1 MKILTP
7 IFHLKSTISIKIFL
21 ICIYLMLC
29 FNSASIAQNSTDTSK
44 IHKGRL
50 ALIIGVESSFYVGG
64 MLYLSEVWYANSL
77 REPFHFYND
86 NSGWL
91 QMDKMAHSYVAYYE
105 SYLGYHALR
114 WAGVSK
120 NKALWLGGT
129 LGFVLQLPV
138 EIFDGIYE
146 DYGFS
151 TGDVVANALGSALFM
166 TQEHFWEE
174 QKIIPKFSFYRAD
187 YPSLRPGTLGRTF
200 GEQLVQDYNAQIY
213 WFSFSPN
220 TILGWDKWPA
230 WLCFSVGYSGE
241 GMLAEFENPAII
253 RGGKSVEHIER
264 YRQYYLSMDV
274 DLRRIKTNNKFLKGV
289 FEVLNIIKIP
299 APALEFN
306 RINGVEFQYL
316 R

>member
-1 MKILTP
+1 LRIIIIFIYISFYYP
-7 IFHLKSTISIKIFL
+7 IKTLAQHSEDSSTIS
-21 ICIYLMLC
+21 
-29 FNSASIAQNSTDTSK
+29 
-44 IHKGRL
+44 KGRL
-50 ALIIGVESSFYVGG
+50 AFVLGAESTFYVGG
-64 MLYLSEVWYANSL
+64 MLYLSEVWYSDMERVPL
-77 REPFHFYND
+77 HFYDD
-86 NSGWL
+86 NAGWL
-91 QMDKMAHSYVAYYE
+91 QMDKLAHSYVAYYE
-105 SYLGYHALR
+105 SYLGYHALK

-120 NKALWLGGT
+120 NKALWFGGT

-151 TGDVVANALGSALFM
+151 LGDVLANAFGSALFM

-174 QKIIPKFSFYRAD
+174 QKIIPKFSFYRSE
-187 YPSLRPGTLGRTF
+187 YPALRPGTLGRTF

-220 TILGWDKWPA
+220 TLLGWDKWPS
-230 WLCFSVGYSGE
+230 WLCFSMGYSGE
-241 GMLAEFENPAII
+241 GMLAEFENPAFI
-253 RGGKSVEHIER
+253 GGESVEHIER

-274 DLRRIKTNNKFLKGV
+274 DLRKIKTNSKFLKGV

-306 RINGVEFQYL
+306 RVNGVDFRYL

>member
-1 MKILTP
+1 MKVLSSV
-7 IFHLKSTISIKIFL
+7 FELKSARNGKMFTIL
-21 ICIYLMLC
+21 IGLLLYL
-29 FNSASIAQNSTDTSK
+29 SHASIAQNSKDTLK
-44 IHKGRL
+44 INKGRL
-50 ALIIGVESSFYVGG
+50 ALVIGTESAFYVGG
-64 MLYLSEVWYANSL
+64 MLYLSEVWYANSV

-86 NSGWL
+86 NAGWL

-105 SYLGYHALR
+105 SYLGYLALR
-114 WAGVSK
+114 WAGVNK
-120 NKALWLGGT
+120 NKALWFGGT

-151 TGDVVANALGSALFM
+151 LGDVAANAFGSALFM

-174 QKIIPKFSFYRAD
+174 QKIIPKFSFYRSD
-187 YPSLRPGTLGRTF
+187 YPALRPGTLGRTF

-220 TILGWDKWPA
+220 TILGWDKWPS

-241 GMLAEFENPAII
+241 GMLAEFENPTFI
-253 RGGKSVEHIER
+253 RGESVEHIER

-274 DLRRIKTNNKFLKGV
+274 DLRKIKTDNKFLKGV

-299 APALEFN
+299 APAIEFN
-306 RINGVEFQYL
+306 RVNGVEFRYL